1 MSLDPVRRSASIA
14 VVRGYNMA
22 NDQQM
27 RLLISKTIKSLQ
39 KEVDRLKLDNYQ
51 LRKENNRLT
60 DQCNSK
66 SEPFRD

>member
-1 MSLDPVRRSASIA
+1 
-14 VVRGYNMA
+14 MA